1 MKVINI
7 IGDNYTGHTDRQ
19 RIACRAIIIEDGK
32 MLLSYE
38 QKSNIYMIPGGGLE
52 PKEKEEDCVVR
63 EVLEE
68 TGLIIEPSKCV
79 LEINEF
85 YSNAKFISRYF
96 LGKIKGEAER
106 HLTEREK
113 EVEMVPVWLEIND
126 VVEIFSKYNDYK
138 DSNEMQAGLYKRE
151 ITAIKELLNLDLL
164 IK

>member
-19 RIACRAIIIEDGK
+19 RTACRAIIIKDDK

-52 PKEKEEDCVVR
+52 SKEKDEDCVVR
-63 EVLEE
+63 EVREE

-85 YSNAKFISRYF
+85 YANAKFISRYF
-96 LGKIKGEAER
+96 LGKIKGETER
-106 HLTEREK
+106 HLTKREE
-113 EVEMVPVWLEIND
+113 EVGMIPVWLEIND

-138 DSNEMQAGLYKRE
+138 DNNEMQAGLYKRE